1 MPHILRFLLLSWKEL
16 FSKKEERKKGRK
28 EAGGKEK
35 GEQEK
40 LIQEEVKFLIY
51 CLPPVSFPPISFN
64 PFLPK
69 ITTQKLTPV
78 PHQDAGSMT
87 QGICE
92 LYSQVS

>member
-1 MPHILRFLLLSWKEL
+1 MPHILRFLLRSWKEL
-16 FSKKEERKKGRK
+16 FSKKEERRQ
-28 EAGGKEK
+28 EERRKEK
-35 GEQEK
+35 GKQEK

-78 PHQDAGSMT
+78 PHQGAGSMT